1 MNSLPLSYDTPV
13 IRAPMLR
20 RALISGARRVI
31 AQRDLLNK
39 INVFPVPDGDTGSNM
54 AYTLGHVLTGALS
67 RRAQCTGELLRRVS
81 EHAIDGARG
90 NSGAILAQFFTGIS
104 ERIGHSRVASLEQ
117 MAQAIRHG
125 ADTAREALSEPKEG
139 TILSVIAAFASALNG
154 PAGGLHFR
162 HWFESALIAAR
173 KALANTPNQLLVL
186 QKAGVVDAGAQ
197 GFVDML
203 EGVYQFI
210 LEGDID
216 LSDDIE
222 NDCADLEVS
231 KAHVELA
238 DGDPDHRWC
247 SECLILSD
255 GLDRS
260 GLRAAITDLG
270 ASCVVIAGSA
280 ARVRL
285 HAHVGNPKQLFDVAA
300 RFGRIEG
307 TKADDMHAQARTA
320 AGTASVVVITDTSAD
335 VPESLSEAL
344 NLHWVPLRLSFGESD
359 YLDKIGLSTGEFYHK
374 LRTELVLPKTSQPS
388 PGDFRRQFEFL
399 LSHHPHV
406 VYVGL
411 SRAVSGTLQSAEAA
425 AKRGHAQRIHLFDT
439 ANAAGGQGLLV
450 IAAAEAAQA
459 GQTPEQILAHLQRLR
474 PLTETWACTT
484 DISHAVRGGRV
495 PRWAGAIA
503 NALGLTAIAK
513 VSAEGKLV
521 LQSGLFGK
529 RRIIRRFARHVA
541 KRIDHTQRYR
551 AIIGHCG
558 DAEAGQAL
566 LKAFTALVPCTQ
578 AWCVESGPAIGAHAG
593 PGALVISY
601 QPVIPESV

>member
-1 MNSLPLSYDTPV
+1 MNTIPLQHDTPV

-31 AQRDLLNK
+31 SQRDLLNK

-54 AYTLGHVLTGALS
+54 AFTLGNVLTGALS
-67 RRAQCTGELLRRVS
+67 RRAQSTGELLRRVS

-117 MAQAIRHG
+117 MAQAIQHG

-139 TILSVIAAFASALNG
+139 TILSVISVFAES
-154 PAGGLHFR
+154 LHCRERGYHFK
-162 HWFESALIAAR
+162 HWFGEALVAAR
-173 KALANTPNQLLVL
+173 KALANTPNQLPVL

-216 LSDDIE
+216 LNDEIE
-222 NDCADLEVS
+222 NDSADLEVS

-238 DGDPDHRWC
+238 DADPEHRWC
-247 SECLILSD
+247 SECLILGD

-260 GLRAAITDLG
+260 GLRAAVGDLG
-270 ASCVVIAGSA
+270 ASCVVIAGSHS
-280 ARVRL
+280 RVRL
-285 HAHVGNPKQLFDVAA
+285 HAHVGNPKQLFDLAA
-300 RFGRIEG
+300 RFGRVEG

-320 AGTASVVVITDTSAD
+320 AGTDAVVIITDTSAD
-335 VPESLSEAL
+335 VPEALSESL
-344 NLHWVPLRLSFGESD
+344 NLHWVPLRLSFGETD
-359 YLDKIGLSTGEFYHK
+359 YLDKVGLSTGEFYHK

-399 LSHHPHV
+399 LSHHPHL

-411 SRAVSGTLQSAEAA
+411 SRAVSGTVQSAEAA
-425 AKRGHAQRIHLFDT
+425 AKRGHADRIHIFDT

-459 GQTPEQILAHLQRLR
+459 GQTSDQIIALLERLR
-474 PLTETWACTT
+474 PVTETWACTA
-484 DISHAVRGGRV
+484 DISHAVRGGRI
-495 PRWAGAIA
+495 PRWAGPIA

-513 VSAEGKLV
+513 VSPAGKLA
-521 LQSGLFGK
+521 LNSGLFGK
-529 RRIIRRFARHVA
+529 RNITERYARHVA
-541 KRIDHTQRYR
+541 KRIDRTQQYR

-558 DAEAGQAL
+558 DPEAGQAL
-566 LKAFTALVPCTQ
+566 LQAFTALVPCTQ

-601 QPVIPESV
+601 QPVVTETV

>member
-1 MNSLPLSYDTPV
+1 MNTIPLQHDTPV

-54 AYTLGHVLTGALS
+54 AFTLGNVLTGALS
-67 RRAQCTGELLRRVS
+67 RRAQSTGELLRRVS

-117 MAQAIRHG
+117 MAQAIQHG

-139 TILSVIAAFASALNG
+139 TILSVITVFAEALHHRERG
-154 PAGGLHFR
+154 FHFK
-162 HWFESALIAAR
+162 HWFGEALIAAR
-173 KALANTPNQLLVL
+173 KALANTPNQLPVL

-210 LEGDID
+210 LEGEID
-216 LSDDIE
+216 LDDDLE
-222 NDCADLEVS
+222 NDCADMEVS
-231 KAHVELA
+231 QAHVELA
-238 DGDPDHRWC
+238 DADPEHRWC
-247 SECLILSD
+247 SECLILGD

-260 GLRAAITDLG
+260 GLRAAVGDLG
-270 ASCVVIAGSA
+270 ASCVVIAGSHS
-280 ARVRL
+280 RVRL
-285 HAHVGNPKQLFDVAA
+285 HAHVGNPKQLFDLAA
-300 RFGRIEG
+300 RFGRVEG

-320 AGTASVVVITDTSAD
+320 AGTDAVVIITDTSAD
-335 VPESLSEAL
+335 VPDALSEKL

-359 YLDKIGLSTGEFYHK
+359 YLDKVGLSTGEFYHK

-399 LSHHPHV
+399 LSHHPHL

-425 AKRGHAQRIHLFDT
+425 AKRGHADRIHIFDT

-459 GQTPEQILAHLQRLR
+459 GQTSEQIMALLERLR
-474 PLTETWACTT
+474 PLTETWACTA
-484 DISHAVRGGRV
+484 DISHAVRGGRI
-495 PRWAGAIA
+495 PRWAGPIA

-513 VSAEGKLV
+513 VSPAGKLA
-521 LQSGLFGK
+521 LNSGLFGK
-529 RRIIRRFARHVA
+529 RNIIERYARHVA
-541 KRIDHTQRYR
+541 KRIDCTQQYR

-566 LKAFTALVPCTQ
+566 LQAFTALVPCAQ

-601 QPVIPESV
+601 QPVLKESV

>member
-1 MNSLPLSYDTPV
+1 MNTIPLQHDTPV

-54 AYTLGHVLTGALS
+54 AFTLGNVLTGALS
-67 RRAQCTGELLRRVS
+67 RRAQSTGELLRRVS

-104 ERIGHSRVASLEQ
+104 ERIGHSQVASLEQ
-117 MAQAIRHG
+117 MAQAIQHG

-139 TILSVIAAFASALNG
+139 TILSVISVFAES
-154 PAGGLHFR
+154 LHRRERGFHFK
-162 HWFESALIAAR
+162 HWFGEALVDAR
-173 KALANTPNQLLVL
+173 KALANTPNQLPVL

-216 LSDDIE
+216 LNDEIE
-222 NDCADLEVS
+222 NDCADIEVS
-231 KAHVELA
+231 QAHVELA
-238 DGDPDHRWC
+238 DADPEHRWC
-247 SECLILSD
+247 SECLILGE

-260 GLRAAITDLG
+260 GLRAAVGDLG
-270 ASCVVIAGSA
+270 ASCVVIAGSHS
-280 ARVRL
+280 RVRL
-285 HAHVGNPKQLFDVAA
+285 HAHVGNPKQLFDLAA
-300 RFGRIEG
+300 RFGRVEG

-320 AGTASVVVITDTSAD
+320 AGTDAVVVITDTSAD
-335 VPESLSEAL
+335 VPEVLSETL

-359 YLDKIGLSTGEFYHK
+359 YLDKVGLSTGEFYHK

-399 LSHHPHV
+399 LSHHPHL

-411 SRAVSGTLQSAEAA
+411 SRAVSGTLQSAETA
-425 AKRGHAQRIHLFDT
+425 AKRGHTDRIHIFDT

-459 GQTPEQILAHLQRLR
+459 GQTPEQIMTLLERLR
-474 PLTETWACTT
+474 PVTETWACTA
-484 DISHAVRGGRV
+484 DISHAVRGGRI
-495 PRWAGAIA
+495 PRWAGPIA

-513 VSAEGKLV
+513 VSSAGKLG
-521 LQSGLFGK
+521 LNSGLFGK
-529 RRIIRRFARHVA
+529 RNIIERYARHVA
-541 KRIDHTQRYR
+541 KRIDRAQQYR

-558 DAEAGQAL
+558 DPEAGQAL
-566 LKAFTALVPCTQ
+566 LQAFTALVPCVQ

>member
-1 MNSLPLSYDTPV
+1 MNTIPLQHDTPV

-54 AYTLGHVLTGALS
+54 AFTLGNVLTGALS
-67 RRAQCTGELLRRVS
+67 RRAQSTGELLRRVS

-104 ERIGHSRVASLEQ
+104 ERIGHSRVASLEE
-117 MAQAIRHG
+117 MAQAIQHG

-139 TILSVIAAFASALNG
+139 TILSVITVFAEALHHRERG
-154 PAGGLHFR
+154 FHFK
-162 HWFESALIAAR
+162 HWFGEALIAAR
-173 KALANTPNQLLVL
+173 KALANTPNQLPVL

-210 LEGDID
+210 LEGEID
-216 LSDDIE
+216 LDDELE
-222 NDCADLEVS
+222 NDCADMEVS
-231 KAHVELA
+231 QAHVELA
-238 DGDPDHRWC
+238 DADPEHRWC
-247 SECLILSD
+247 SECLILGD

-260 GLRAAITDLG
+260 GLRAAVGDLG
-270 ASCVVIAGSA
+270 ASCVVIAGSHS
-280 ARVRL
+280 RVRL
-285 HAHVGNPKQLFDVAA
+285 HAHVGNPKQLFDLAA
-300 RFGRIEG
+300 RFGRVEG

-320 AGTASVVVITDTSAD
+320 AGTDAVVIITDTSAD
-335 VPESLSEAL
+335 VPDALSEKL

-359 YLDKIGLSTGEFYHK
+359 YLDKVGLSTGEFYHK

-399 LSHHPHV
+399 LSHHPHL

-425 AKRGHAQRIHLFDT
+425 AKRGHTDRIHIFDT

-459 GQTPEQILAHLQRLR
+459 GQTSEQIMALLERLR
-474 PLTETWACTT
+474 PLTETWACTA
-484 DISHAVRGGRV
+484 DISHAVRGGRI
-495 PRWAGAIA
+495 PRWAGPIA

-513 VSAEGKLV
+513 VSPAGKLA
-521 LQSGLFGK
+521 LNSGLFGK
-529 RRIIRRFARHVA
+529 RNIIERYARHVA
-541 KRIDHTQRYR
+541 KRIDCTQQYR

-566 LKAFTALVPCTQ
+566 LQAFTALVPCAQ

-601 QPVIPESV
+601 QPVLKESV